1 MKPIGKYIAI
11 EPINEKLKTSSGLML
26 SSDDVKDFRYK
37 KGTVIKPGSEVTQIK
52 EGDLIFYDKGAGHT
66 MMINERVVT
75 IIREPDVVVVV

>member
-37 KGTVIKPGSEVTQIK
+37 KGTVIKPGTEVSQIK

-75 IIREPDVVVVV
+75 LIREPDVVVVV

>member
-37 KGTVIKPGSEVTQIK
+37 KGTVIKPGTEVTQIK
-52 EGDLIFYDKGAGHT
+52 EGDTIFYDKGAGHT
-66 MMINERVVT
+66 MMIDERVVT
-75 IIREPDVVVVV
+75 LIREPDVVVVV

>member
-37 KGTVIKPGSEVTQIK
+37 KGTVIKPGTEVTQIK
-52 EGDLIFYDKGAGHT
+52 EGDTIFYDKGAGHT
-66 MMINERVVT
+66 MMIDDRVIT
-75 IIREPDVVVVV
+75 LIREPDVVVVV

>member
-37 KGTVIKPGSEVTQIK
+37 KGTVIAPGTEVTQIK

>member
-37 KGTVIKPGSEVTQIK
+37 KGTVIKPGTEVTQIK